1 MIKDITSSSKKCM
14 RQDYTVRE
22 KTENF
27 KSPHPPNATTCLL
40 WTSWLSLLGMAEV

>member
-1 MIKDITSSSKKCM
+1 MIKDITSCSKKCM

-27 KSPHPPNATTCLL
+27 KSKIHDL
-40 WTSWLSLLGMAEV
+40 